1 MKKLSIFLLALVGVL
16 ALASC
21 DNNNNEKTPTPD
33 ETPTV
38 TPTPSVDRDAKL
50 ANPDSSIGY
59 FAVGGHADDWAI
71 TETNGMTAVSLNE
84 LEAISPALAT
94 KAEEKNA
101 YVYVMKDY
109 LLTND
114 GAWTTPAG
122 ADAEGN
128 AILADGGMTIK
139 VIRGKFDAEDDVW
152 SNDQWIS
159 DPKTAHAE
167 SLTPETLFLPNW
179 VEEAE
184 AGKEAYGTWS
194 NNPVCI
200 GVTGKYTVVI
210 MDYHSVSSADQ
221 AGFGLAL
228 ILTEEVKPEPTEEE
242 KMVAEFNALKEAGVS
257 GTEGTTEYTFE
268 GTVVAATSV
277 LNDKYGTYNVRAV
290 VELPGGTL
298 VYLHDCQYM
307 VDGAYGFPKVTKEYK
322 EGDKIQFVGKVQYYV
337 NGDVIGGSVG
347 DAAAEIEFKKPQ
359 VIEDTYATVTVKSD
373 KAINVY
379 WWGAKADN
387 PAWPGVAMTDN
398 GDGTYSAQV
407 PEAASNLI
415 FNWTGGQTVSLDHNP
430 ETPCWT
436 LGDAKGGDGD
446 DKEQLTATAAKC
458 YYDDVT
464 VEGLKEA
471 LAAIAAGLE
480 TPVEIPEDA
489 EYYVWFWGGSATG
502 WFEKVDITTGS
513 FKVGA
518 GSTGC
523 TFIAVTKGTEPG
535 WDAKLAQTGDYNIA
549 SGVAAPKASA

>member
-21 DNNNNEKTPTPD
+21 DKNDGKTPTPD
-33 ETPTV
+33 ETPTTDV
-38 TPTPSVDRDAKL
+38 TPTPDGTPTPEVDRDAKL
-50 ANPDSSIGY
+50 VNPDESIGY
-59 FAVGGHADDWAI
+59 FATGGHASDWKI
-71 TETNGMTAVSLNE
+71 TDTNGMTAVSLNE

-94 KAEEKNA
+94 KAEETKA

-109 LLTND
+109 VLTND

-139 VIRGKFDAEDDVW
+139 VIRGKFDAEDEVW

-159 DPKTAHAE
+159 DPNTGNAE
-167 SLTPETLFLPNW
+167 TLTPDTLFMPTW
-179 VEEAE
+179 VQEAE
-184 AGKEAYGTWS
+184 EGKEAYGNWS

-200 GVTGKYTVVI
+200 GVTGKYTVVV
-210 MDYHSVSSADQ
+210 MDYHRASTSEQ

-228 ILTEEVKPEPTEEE
+228 ILTEEIKPEPTQEE

-268 GTVVAATSV
+268 GTVIAATSV

-290 VELPGGTL
+290 VELAGETL
-298 VYLHDCQYM
+298 VYLHDCQYL

-322 EGDKIQFVGKVQYYV
+322 EGDKIKFVGKVQYYV

-379 WWGAKADN
+379 WWGANADN
-387 PAWPGVAMTDN
+387 PQWPGLAMTDN
-398 GDGTYSAQV
+398 GDGTYSALV

-415 FNWTGGQTVSLDHNP
+415 FNWTGGQTVNLDHNP

-446 DKEQLTATAAKC
+446 DKEQFTATSAKC

-480 TPVEIPEDA
+480 TPVEIPADA

-518 GSTGC
+518 ASTGC
-523 TFIAVTKGTEPG
+523 TFIAVTKGTEPS
-535 WDAKLAQTGDYNIA
+535 WDADRK
-549 SGVAAPKASA
+549 SVV